1 MIAKLRGKL
10 HEKKPNYI
18 ILDVNG
24 IFFEISI
31 SLNCFTALPDLNS
44 EVIISTYT
52 IVREDGISIYGFL
65 NDDEK
70 RLFLLLNS
78 VSKVGP
84 KLALSILSTCEIVK
98 LKSAIKNRDIN
109 LIATAPGVG
118 KKTAERIILELR
130 DKIEEFEVVMDADT
144 GGLDDDII
152 SALVNLGYKKVDALS
167 ALKRLDDRYKT
178 FEERLREALKL
189 LNKL

>member
-10 HEKKPNYI
+10 HEKKPNSI

-44 EVIISTYT
+44 ELIISTYT

-84 KLALSILSTCEIVK
+84 KLAISILSTCEIVK

-109 LIATAPGVG
+109 LIATSPGVG

-130 DKIEEFEVVMDADT
+130 DKIEEFEVAMDENA

-152 SALVNLGYKKVDALS
+152 SALVNLGYKKVDASS
-167 ALKRLDDRYKT
+167 ALKRLDERYKT